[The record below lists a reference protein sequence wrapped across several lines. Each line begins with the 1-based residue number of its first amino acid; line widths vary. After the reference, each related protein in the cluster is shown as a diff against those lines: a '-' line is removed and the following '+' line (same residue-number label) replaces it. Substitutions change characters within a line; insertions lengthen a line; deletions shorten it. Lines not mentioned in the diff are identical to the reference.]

1 MNNEEADN
9 CSQPSA
15 CEQATPIASNSVRA
29 RKTIRPSACKQAV
42 PKASNSVRARKTIRP
57 STCKQATPIA
67 SNSVRASKTIK
78 KPTTMQ
84 RKTNKCGVCKKMMRS
99 DSLKRHLI
107 KKHSTILTSNQ
118 VKKVVWDARPYKDYH
133 KSTTCSVCGKVMRSD
148 YLKKHMIAKHQDV
161 LSTVDAVK
169 KQSTPNGKT
178 SFSAYDRK
186 VNSSTSCALTTVT
199 SALHWAFKHIH
210 DETVTI
216 LERNGERDAS
226 KRITNLLVPVEE
238 ELANMIDQ
246 ELFRVANVLILEQPK
261 PNRYESEQ
269 LY

>member
-1 MNNEEADN
+1 
-9 CSQPSA
+9 
-15 CEQATPIASNSVRA
+15 
-29 RKTIRPSACKQAV
+29 
-42 PKASNSVRARKTIRP
+42 
-57 STCKQATPIA
+57 
-67 SNSVRASKTIK
+67 
-78 KPTTMQ
+78 
-84 RKTNKCGVCKKMMRS
+84 MMRGEC
-99 DSLKRHLI
+99 LKRHLI
-107 KKHSTILTSNQ
+107 KKHSTIPNSNQ

-133 KSTTCSVCGKVMRSD
+133 KSTTCSACGKVMRSD

-226 KRITNLLVPVEE
+226 KRITNLLVPIEE
-238 ELANMIDQ
+238 QLTIKLDNDINC
-246 ELFRVANVLILEQPK
+246 VANLLILRASNDK
-261 PNRYESEQ
+261 STTI
-269 LY
+269 

>member
-1 MNNEEADN
+1 MNNKEADN

-29 RKTIRPSACKQAV
+29 RKTI
-42 PKASNSVRARKTIRP
+42 
-57 STCKQATPIA
+57 
-67 SNSVRASKTIK
+67 K
-78 KPTTMQ
+78 KPTTKQ
-84 RKTNKCGVCKKMMRS
+84 RKTNKCGVCKKMVRG

-107 KKHSTILTSNQ
+107 KKHSTIPNSNQ

-133 KSTTCSVCGKVMRSD
+133 KSTACNVCGKVMRSD
-148 YLKKHMIAKHQDV
+148 YLKKHMIAKHKDV
-161 LSTVDAVK
+161 NTTGPVK

-246 ELFRVANVLILEQPK
+246 ELFRVANRLILRATK
-261 PNRYESEQ
+261 TEST
-269 LY
+269 